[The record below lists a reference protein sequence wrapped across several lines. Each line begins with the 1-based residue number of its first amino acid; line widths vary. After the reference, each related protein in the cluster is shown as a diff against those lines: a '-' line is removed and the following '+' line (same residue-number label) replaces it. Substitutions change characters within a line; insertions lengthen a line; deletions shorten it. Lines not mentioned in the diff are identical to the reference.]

1 MSELDKALADIV
13 EIKSR
18 LAQSST
24 FRGLGPV
31 ALALTGVIAF
41 VIALAQSV
49 WSGGNPAPLP
59 YFTAWVGTAV
69 AASALI
75 GAEMLRRADRHHH
88 GLADQMIREAVLN
101 FVPAGV
107 VGAGLL
113 AFFALFAPDLLW
125 QLPGI
130 WLLLVSLGI
139 FAALR
144 SLPPAI
150 AIVGAWYLLAGFAV
164 LLLAARDHALS
175 PWYMGLPFAAGQL
188 LVALI
193 VHRSTETT
201 DAP

>member
-1 MSELDKALADIV
+1 MNDLDKALADIV

-18 LAQSST
+18 LAQTTS
-24 FRGLGPV
+24 FRGLGPA
-31 ALALTGVIAF
+31 ALALTGLLAF
-41 VIALAQSV
+41 AIALAQSI
-49 WSGGNPAPLP
+49 WGDGSPTPLP

-75 GAEMLRRADRHHH
+75 GAEMLRRADRHHV

-125 QLPGI
+125 LLPGI
-130 WLLLVSLGI
+130 WLLLVSIGI
-139 FAALR
+139 FAAAR
-144 SLPPAI
+144 SLPPAMI
-150 AIVGAWYLLAGFAV
+150 LAGAWYLFAGFVV
-164 LLLAARDHALS
+164 LLLAVRDQNLS
-175 PWYMGLPFAAGQL
+175 PWYMGLPFTVGQL

-201 DAP
+201 DAN